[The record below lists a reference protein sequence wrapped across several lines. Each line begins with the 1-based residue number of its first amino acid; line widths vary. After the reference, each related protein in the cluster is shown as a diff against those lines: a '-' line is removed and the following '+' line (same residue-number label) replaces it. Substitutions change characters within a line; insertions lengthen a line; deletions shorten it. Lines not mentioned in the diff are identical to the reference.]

1 MNDTA
6 GGGWSSLPGGK
17 RRGRGKRGCRGGT
30 FGRVRSTGG
39 VRRACRRAE
48 EEAGTFSRV
57 TAGAPAAGGWCR
69 WCARWVVAGQETEGA
84 VVGVSRVRSTGGV
97 REKRGSRHGAGC
109 ERGFLVYPGVRRA
122 GAQEE
127 GGGRAAGSGG
137 FSRVTGAPLLLMQAG
152 GCARWVLSTR
162 G

>member
-57 TAGAPAAGGWCR
+57 TAGAPAAGGW
-69 WCARWVVAGQETEGA
+69 WV
-84 VVGVSRVRSTGGV
+84 
-97 REKRGSRHGAGC
+97 GSRGEEAGAGVV
-109 ERGFLVYPGVRRA
+109 VYPGVRERGGWVQGGMNWNDTA
-122 GAQEE
+122 GER
-127 GGGRAAGSGG
+127 GRWCGWCAVGWSQARKR
-137 FSRVTGAPLLLMQAG
+137 RVQWG
-152 GCARWVLSTR
+152 V
-162 G
+162 